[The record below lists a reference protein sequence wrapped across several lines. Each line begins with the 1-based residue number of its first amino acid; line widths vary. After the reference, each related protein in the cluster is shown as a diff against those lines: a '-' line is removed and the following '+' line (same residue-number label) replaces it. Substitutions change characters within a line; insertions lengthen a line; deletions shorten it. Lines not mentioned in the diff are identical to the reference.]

1 LFFIDIIEMSDVL
14 PKIIEPILTEDTE
27 TTDEVKLE
35 INDEDVNE
43 DTNVNEITSPPV
55 IEKKPKIEQSEIFN
69 DPPQVKP
76 VVKKKRKMSEKQLEN
91 LKKAREKSNQLRAER
106 KAKAEAE
113 AKEIISQKKQELVN
127 KKVEKALKKQETILE
142 KEQVIVNNKSI
153 TEEDIQKIVSQ
164 SILQYDTDRKKIKEA
179 KKKKKAEDEEKSRI
193 NNTIRKAQGL
203 PKALTPQDAG
213 YFNNCFG

>member
-1 LFFIDIIEMSDVL
+1 
-14 PKIIEPILTEDTE
+14 
-27 TTDEVKLE
+27 
-35 INDEDVNE
+35 
-43 DTNVNEITSPPV
+43 
-55 IEKKPKIEQSEIFN
+55 
-69 DPPQVKP
+69 
-76 VVKKKRKMSEKQLEN
+76 MSEKQLEN

-164 SILQYDTDRKKIKEA
+164 SILQYDNDRKKIKEA
-179 KKKKKAEDEEKSRI
+179 KKKKKAEEEEKSRI